1 VPTYVTYTDVTIFQR
16 DFMPSSA
23 DGVFPRLIERAA
35 RIATSYIDMRLAT
48 RYTVPFTAPYP
59 EIIVTISDLLTKCAV
74 AALQAR
80 RAVVF
85 PKAGKG
91 TRGGTDECALG
102 REMLDELAEGDAII
116 PGLTLSATG
125 FHTRDGYVPIFD
137 VDSSVNHRPDS
148 ELLRKISR
156 ERR

>member
-85 PKAGKG
+85 PRPGKAPVGAP
-91 TRGGTDECALG
+91 TSALWG
-102 REMLDELAEGDAII
+102 VKCWTSW
-116 PGLTLSATG
+116 PKATPL
-125 FHTRDGYVPIFD
+125 FQASP
-137 VDSSVNHRPDS
+137 
-148 ELLRKISR
+148 
-156 ERR
+156 